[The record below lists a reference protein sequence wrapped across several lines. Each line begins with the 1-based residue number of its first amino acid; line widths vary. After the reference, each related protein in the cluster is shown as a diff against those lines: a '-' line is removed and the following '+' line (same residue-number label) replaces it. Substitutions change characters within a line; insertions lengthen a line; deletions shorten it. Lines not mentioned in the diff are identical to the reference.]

1 MRVLCR
7 IEDEAAASAT
17 SSVVGLNYL
26 FSLPFWPRQ
35 SAGMWERIW
44 YYLACLLLPIVW
56 GVLINWI
63 FNRWSSRQQKAGN
76 SAIQD
81 YQI

>member
-1 MRVLCR
+1 
-7 IEDEAAASAT
+7 
-17 SSVVGLNYL
+17 
-26 FSLPFWPRQ
+26 
-35 SAGMWERIW
+35 MWERIW